1 MIVKEVIEVIDR
13 AIAPPMSQ
21 REALDF
27 LDCIAAHIDALMD
40 ALREEIGDD
49 ED

>member
-1 MIVKEVIEVIDR
+1 MTVKEVIDIIDR

-27 LDCIAAHIDALMD
+27 LDSVGAHIDASMD
-40 ALREEIGDD
+40 ALREDIGD
-49 ED
+49 EE